1 VIGEASK
8 NVLMCTCTFRLK
20 TVEQFFVL
28 PCFCSR
34 DPVSSSH
41 RFDRARV
48 EPVSIFNTRPVCVCV
63 GVCVRFDSSLWFQV
77 CKTNQLQQKLEDDT
91 YSLDVPIVQKKQRNA
106 ERYNS
111 LRKNP
116 PEPKVSVRFWLAR
129 MIEERIYIPGFVQIP
144 FIPIFPI
151 SPIPFLSI
159 DPFNFH
165 LCLA

>member
-1 VIGEASK
+1 MNNFCTSVFLQQRSG
-8 NVLMCTCTFRLK
+8 VLLSSFRQGQSG
-20 TVEQFFVL
+20 TSFDFQH
-28 PCFCSR
+28 P
-34 DPVSSSH
+34 SS
-41 RFDRARV
+41 
-48 EPVSIFNTRPVCVCV
+48 VCVCV
-63 GVCVRFDSSLWFQV
+63 GVCVRFDSSLWLQV

-116 PEPKVSVRFWLAR
+116 PESKVSVRFWLAR

-159 DPFNFH
+159 DPFDFH
-165 LCLA
+165 VCLA

>member
-1 VIGEASK
+1 M
-8 NVLMCTCTFRLK
+8 NNFLYFRVSAAEIRCPPLIVS
-20 TVEQFFVL
+20 TGPEWNQFRF
-28 PCFCSR
+28 ST
-34 DPVSSSH
+34 PVQ
-41 RFDRARV
+41 
-48 EPVSIFNTRPVCVCV
+48 CVCV

-151 SPIPFLSI
+151 SPISFLSI